1 MADSSSLKRILLATE
16 RTGFDAGAEQLA
28 IELAGR
34 AKLELHVVMP
44 LIGNA
49 EYQIVA
55 PERVAAAESQARQ
68 ALAAL
73 AAQATEHGVTLS
85 AHVREGDELWRE
97 IVDESRERHADLLV
111 IRRVGRRG
119 MLARLMVGEM
129 VSQVA
134 AHATMPVL
142 MAASSSL
149 WSRRVLAVLAPH
161 ADVAATI
168 QIAARLAA
176 LVHVPLQAVCL
187 TAAGAAVDI
196 VQTMAYA
203 AAIAGEQ
210 GVAVESPA
218 ETGTLAA
225 FTADRVRTAQ
235 ADLLVLGLGAAE
247 RAHGR
252 LGSAVQALVGA
263 VTCPTVVVGANSPR
277 A

>member
-1 MADSSSLKRILLATE
+1 MAESLILKRILLATE

-28 IELAGR
+28 IELAGS

-73 AAQATEHGVTLS
+73 AGQATENGVTLS

-97 IVDESRERHADLLV
+97 IVDEARERHADLLV

-149 WSRRVLAVLAPH
+149 WSQRVLAVLAPH
-161 ADVAATI
+161 ADVAATV

-176 LVHVPLQAVCL
+176 LAHTPLQVTCL
-187 TAAGAAVDI
+187 TAVGAAEGI
-196 VQTMAYA
+196 AQTLARA
-203 AAIAGEQ
+203 AALAGEQ
-210 GVAVESPA
+210 GVTFESA
-218 ETGTLAA
+218 TEGGTLAA
-225 FTADRVRTAQ
+225 FTADRVRAAQ

-252 LGSAVQALVGA
+252 LGSAVEALVGA
-263 VTCPTVVVGANSPR
+263 VTCPTVLVGANAPR